1 MHPVAWKSQIS
12 SHVNRSSAATFVA
25 VGQWGF
31 AGGVAIAVALHPG
44 FVLKA
49 NEGGISDYGVHLRTA
64 VPYDLALVCA
74 ALGAYLAA
82 THARDSANLLR
93 GLRTVLLAYATLV
106 AVTLASTFGYTL
118 DRPQR
123 DLHVGVG
130 IVVTVFEVVATLWM
144 YGERR
149 GDLHLVLVQ
158 LAGFV
163 LGALTIVGLIHLL
176 FVSEIVTGGSFAI
189 VLYRTTRQLPSAAT
203 R

>member
-1 MHPVAWKSQIS
+1 MHPVARKSQVS
-12 SHVNRSSAATFVA
+12 PHVYRSNAATFVA
-25 VGQWGF
+25 LGQWGF

-49 NEGGISDYGVHLRTA
+49 NEGGISDYGVHLKTA
-64 VPYDLALVCA
+64 IPYDLALVSA

-82 THARDSANLLR
+82 THARDSANLLP

-106 AVTLASTFGYTL
+106 AVTLVSTFGYTL

-130 IVVTVFEVVATLWM
+130 IIFTVFELVASLWM

-149 GDLHLVLVQ
+149 SNLPLVFVQ
-158 LAGFV
+158 LAGLV

-176 FVSEIVTGGSFAI
+176 FVSEIVAGGSFAI
-189 VLYRTTRQLPSAAT
+189 VLSRTTRQLSRADN
-203 R
+203 

>member
-1 MHPVAWKSQIS
+1 MHPVARKSQVS
-12 SHVNRSSAATFVA
+12 PHVYRPHAATFVA
-25 VGQWGF
+25 LGQWSF
-31 AGGVAIAVALHPG
+31 AGGVAVAVALHPG

-49 NEGGISDYGVHLRTA
+49 NEGGISDYGVHLKTA
-64 VPYDLALVCA
+64 VPYDLALICA
-74 ALGAYLAA
+74 AVGAYLAA
-82 THARDSANLLR
+82 THARDSANLVR
-93 GLRTVLLAYATLV
+93 GLRTVLLAYAILV

-130 IVVTVFEVVATLWM
+130 AALTVFEVVATLWM
-144 YGERR
+144 YSERR
-149 GDLHLVLVQ
+149 GDLQLVLIQ

-163 LGALTIVGLIHLL
+163 LGALTLVGLIHLL

-189 VLYRTTRQLPSAAT
+189 VLYRTTRQLSSTGT

>member
-1 MHPVAWKSQIS
+1 MHPGTRKSQVS
-12 SHVNRSSAATFVA
+12 PHVHRPSAATFVA
-25 VGQWGF
+25 LGQWGF
-31 AGGVAIAVALHPG
+31 AVGVAIAVALHPG

-49 NEGGISDYGVHLRTA
+49 NEGGISDYGVHLKTA
-64 VPYDLALVCA
+64 VPYDLALVSA

-82 THARDSANLLR
+82 THARDSANVLR
-93 GLRTVLLAYATLV
+93 GLRSVLLAYAFLV
-106 AVTLASTFGYTL
+106 AVTLVSTFGYTL

-130 IVVTVFEVVATLWM
+130 SALTVFEGVVSLWM
-144 YGERR
+144 YRERR
-149 GDLHLVLVQ
+149 GDLPLVLVQ

-189 VLYRTTRQLPSAAT
+189 QLYRSTRQLSSQGD
-203 R
+203 